1 MTFSAGACLGP
12 VIGGFLEDVTD
23 FRTTTNLMAFS
34 SFGVFVFFTVASLI
48 IKLSAPEF
56 IENETQPNDD

>member
-12 VIGGFLEDVTD
+12 VIGGVLEDVTD

-34 SFGVFVFFTVASLI
+34 CFGVFVFFTVASLI
-48 IKLSAPEF
+48 IKLSAPEL
-56 IENETQPNDD
+56 IQNETPPNDD